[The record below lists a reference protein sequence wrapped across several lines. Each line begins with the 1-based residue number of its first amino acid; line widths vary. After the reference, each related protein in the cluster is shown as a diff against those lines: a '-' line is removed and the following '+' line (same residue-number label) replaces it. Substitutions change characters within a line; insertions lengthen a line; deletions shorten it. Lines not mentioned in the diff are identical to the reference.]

1 MAARFHLKKIKKYIF
16 ISGITV
22 SLAIATIGI
31 CRTFE
36 HSIGASAT
44 QEQSTREKTIGKY
57 VDFDIPMLYLHA
69 EPQSPSY
76 EGNSRRNVAF
86 RTTPLPA
93 TYDSRANGYVSRQE
107 DQAQEGICWAYSF
120 TTTAESYLLR
130 KGLVSSAVELSPKQL
145 DYALAQAAEAFSDST
160 INKYEDATYASTGE
174 HRSVADGSSLRA
186 VLYLASGKY
195 SLVTDDDFYAKM
207 KLNDPTT
214 LSNFDSY
221 GSFITQYNS
230 AYTAKQKY
238 TDVFDKNVTRY
249 AVIGADYAE
258 LKNYSLN
265 DVSEERQSTIT
276 KIKRDI
282 QDYGAV
288 AVGTHYNEEKCMYKS
303 GQDYTIIDR
312 TTESNA
318 DICNESSTDTNNHA
332 ITLVGWD
339 DNWEYTD
346 GNSARTGAFIVQNSY
361 GDEGINY
368 YYAYDSM
375 MEVLSITKMQE
386 IGSSTNVFDLSDAT
400 KSINANDYEVTFN
413 YNINSSTSQ
422 RINKIA
428 VFTNLMTES
437 SDLGWDVYLKIGNGQ
452 YSKVGRINDGSS
464 IGLHSLDN
472 LDIDLNGNFSIKVK
486 YDLAGYTVEGL
497 TPSLFEQ
504 KVVPYMTTNVYTTI
518 DSGSQPSPG
527 PTPNTVEDEPT
538 GTITWIQGQEHEVG
552 SQQDLIVKIDY
563 PVELLTGITM
573 DNEELPEG
581 KYKAESG
588 STVLTIYSAYL
599 DALDEGAHAIAL
611 SYSNGKTANTSF
623 TVVDQDI
630 AVPDTSASTDSD
642 NSPESSLSNDANSPV
657 TGGNTMSEES
667 ATNITSFVV
676 PISIIALAS
685 GCYIFKNYK
694 KVKFERK

>member
-1 MAARFHLKKIKKYIF
+1 MI
-16 ISGITV
+16 
-22 SLAIATIGI
+22 
-31 CRTFE
+31 
-36 HSIGASAT
+36 
-44 QEQSTREKTIGKY
+44 
-57 VDFDIPMLYLHA
+57 
-69 EPQSPSY
+69 
-76 EGNSRRNVAF
+76 
-86 RTTPLPA
+86 
-93 TYDSRANGYVSRQE
+93 
-107 DQAQEGICWAYSF
+107 
-120 TTTAESYLLR
+120 
-130 KGLVSSAVELSPKQL
+130 
-145 DYALAQAAEAFSDST
+145 
-160 INKYEDATYASTGE
+160 
-174 HRSVADGSSLRA
+174 
-186 VLYLASGKY
+186 
-195 SLVTDDDFYAKM
+195 
-207 KLNDPTT
+207 
-214 LSNFDSY
+214 
-221 GSFITQYNS
+221 
-230 AYTAKQKY
+230 
-238 TDVFDKNVTRY
+238 
-249 AVIGADYAE
+249 
-258 LKNYSLN
+258 
-265 DVSEERQSTIT
+265 
-276 KIKRDI
+276 
-282 QDYGAV
+282 
-288 AVGTHYNEEKCMYKS
+288 
-303 GQDYTIIDR
+303 
-312 TTESNA
+312 
-318 DICNESSTDTNNHA
+318 
-332 ITLVGWD
+332 
-339 DNWEYTD
+339 
-346 GNSARTGAFIVQNSY
+346 
-361 GDEGINY
+361 
-368 YYAYDSM
+368 
-375 MEVLSITKMQE
+375 EVLSITKMQE